1 MFNIM
6 IITEHKQLF
15 NCYVSS
21 ETLTELK
28 KMGVK
33 YKLLK
38 KKIFN

>member
-15 NCYVSS
+15 NCCVSS
-21 ETLTELK
+21 ETLSELK
-28 KMGVK
+28 NLGVK

-38 KKIFN
+38 K

>member
-21 ETLTELK
+21 ETLAELK
-28 KMGVK
+28 NFGVK

-38 KKIFN
+38 VTFN

>member
-21 ETLTELK
+21 ETLAELK
-28 KMGVK
+28 KSGVK

-38 KKIFN
+38 SNF